1 MRTLCL
7 ALQCIETNYRKF
19 TDVGISVREY
29 ASAKYDKILDGFS
42 QFPVQLVQWGQV
54 YKRRKFIELS
64 VMTLNRIYK
73 NTDLPI
79 IQHKIVLAYLLSED
93 KEYKDAL
100 ELLKGMRSELKTPH
114 HHVNTKSRPYCTSR
128 LYASSFLTYHI
139 PGRICLNCTKT

>member
-1 MRTLCL
+1 MRNTVLGASMHRDKLSEIHRCRHF
-7 ALQCIETNYRKF
+7 CS
-19 TDVGISVREY
+19 GVRLG
-29 ASAKYDKILDGFS
+29 KYDKILDGFS

-100 ELLKGMRSELKTPH
+100 ELLKGMRSELEDTS